1 MNTKSLVSR
10 GFLAFWLALA
20 IIAGAG
26 QAMAQA
32 VNSGPMDQS
41 GKNCYDT
48 KAGENPTSCP

>member
-20 IIAGAG
+20 IIAGCG

-48 KAGENPTSCP
+48 KAAENPSCP